1 MSEAKTW
8 LSDHDYTPLMF
19 EPATGKAMTN
29 TIDIKSI
36 NKEVH
41 RREAPQGLRVEE
53 RTDAGLTFS
62 FSSEAPVERWWGREI
77 LVHDADSMDLARMND
92 GGAWLWNHNRDVVLG
107 VAEKAGSATT
117 VASTSKQSGART
129 PPKREPK
136 STSAVRTS
144 KPASL
149 RTFPSP
155 TKSTMF
161 ESRLTAIST

>member
-8 LSDHDYTPLMF
+8 LSDHDYTPFMF

-107 VAEKAGSATT
+107 VAERL
-117 VASTSKQSGART
+117 AR
-129 PPKREPK
+129 R
-136 STSAVRTS
+136 R
-144 KPASL
+144 
-149 RTFPSP
+149 PSP
-155 TKSTMF
+155 LRQNKV
-161 ESRLTAIST
+161 EPEHHRKGNRRVQAP